1 MGMARAVEESRGD
14 GFVTAAGGLE
24 RALVLAREKAP
35 FIAKIEV
42 EVENVEDAVKAAE
55 LGADIVMLDNMG
67 PSDVAKVHGELMR
80 RGLRK
85 RVVLEASG
93 NIDEKNIA
101 DYAKYVDVISIG
113 SLTHSYKSID
123 MNMDLIK

>member
-1 MGMARAVEESRGD
+1 MARAVEGSRGD
-14 GFVTAAGGLE
+14 GFVTAAGGLG

-35 FIAKIEV
+35 FIAKI

-55 LGADIVMLDNMG
+55 LGADIVMLDDMG
-67 PSDVAKVHGELMR
+67 PSDAAKVRGELMR

-93 NIDEKNIA
+93 NIDEK
-101 DYAKYVDVISIG
+101 
-113 SLTHSYKSID
+113 
-123 MNMDLIK
+123 M

>member
-1 MGMARAVEESRGD
+1 
-14 GFVTAAGGLE
+14 
-24 RALVLAREKAP
+24 VLARERAP

-42 EVENVEDAVKAAE
+42 EVENVEDAAKAAE

-93 NIDEKNIA
+93 NVDEK
-101 DYAKYVDVISIG
+101 
-113 SLTHSYKSID
+113 
-123 MNMDLIK
+123 M

>member
-1 MGMARAVEESRGD
+1 MARAVEESRGD
-14 GFVTAAGGLE
+14 GFVTAAGGLG

-35 FIAKIEV
+35 FIVKIEV
-42 EVENVEDAVKAAE
+42 ENAEDAVKAAE
-55 LGADIVMLDNMG
+55 LGADMVMLDDMG

>member
-1 MGMARAVEESRGD
+1 MARAVEGSRGD
-14 GFVTAAGGLE
+14 GFVTAAGGLG

-42 EVENVEDAVKAAE
+42 EVESVEDAVKAAE
-55 LGADIVMLDNMG
+55 LGADIVMLDNVG

-93 NIDEKNIA
+93 DIDEKNIA
-101 DYAKYVDVISIG
+101 D
-113 SLTHSYKSID
+113 
-123 MNMDLIK
+123 